1 LFATLNRLFDILR
14 VSGPDARSFLQGQ
27 LTQDLARLDDEPSLP
42 AAWCNPKGRVIT
54 VMRIIEA
61 WGGSDETFLS
71 VPAGMAEA
79 LTRRL
84 LMFRF
89 RASVDI
95 SLAGSDWG
103 AFAVSDE
110 RDIAALDEL
119 GLLRQGGAGSAA
131 RNAGVVAVDTGAP
144 SQCVEVY
151 GALAAMQEAGLV
163 LSRPL
168 PDAEWRLALINAG
181 MPMID
186 AATTEKY
193 TPHMLNLDCLGA
205 ISFTKG
211 CYTGQEV
218 VARTQHL
225 GKSKRRLMHYRTE
238 EPLAGTGDKLRHDD
252 RDVGEVLNAAGEHL
266 LAVVPADLHKLTL
279 SLEGQ
284 PATPVDLPYA
294 LPE

>member
-1 LFATLNRLFDILR
+1 MNRLFDIVR
-14 VSGPDARSFLQGQ
+14 VSGPDARLFLQGQ
-27 LTQDLARLDDEPSLP
+27 LTQDLARLDDAPSLR
-42 AAWCNPKGRVIT
+42 AAWCNPKGRVIA
-54 VMRIIEA
+54 VVRIIEA
-61 WGGSDETFLS
+61 REGSDETCLS
-71 VPAGMAEA
+71 VPAGMADA
-79 LTRRL
+79 LVKRL

-89 RASVDI
+89 RARVDI
-95 SLAGSDWG
+95 ALAGSGWG

-119 GLLRQGGAGSAA
+119 GLLRRGGAGSAA

-144 SQCVEVY
+144 AQCVEVY
-151 GALAAMQEAGLV
+151 GPLAAMQEAGLA

-168 PDAEWRLALINAG
+168 TDAEWQLALINAG
-181 MPMID
+181 VPMID

-193 TPHMLNLDCLGA
+193 TPHMLNLDCLDA

-238 EPLAGTGDKLRHDD
+238 EPLAGSGDKLRHDD
-252 RDVGEVLNAAGEHL
+252 REAGEVVNAVGEHL
-266 LAVVPADLHKLTL
+266 LAVVPVELRGSTL
-279 SLEGQ
+279 SLEGH

-294 LPE
+294 L